1 MLVLSRRIGEKI
13 KIGDDIT
20 VTVVEIGR
28 DKVLLSFDAPKEV
41 EIYRQEIYDLRQKR
55 KDSST

>member
-1 MLVLSRRIGEKI
+1 MIVLTRHRYQKI
-13 KIGDDIT
+13 RIGDDIT

-55 KDSST
+55 KEGTQ